1 MQFFCVCIDKEEITL
16 NNQPITCSTSRIAGC
31 TFAIYPM
38 TDQFVDVITASLKE
52 VDTSKVWMK
61 TTDVET
67 CVRGRIS
74 HVFDVTKA
82 LFLHAANTGHH
93 VVFSGTY
100 SIGCPGDSDG
110 DVYLSEDD
118 ERLNTKLLKRMSQE
132 VAGKFSL
139 YPLGGGNYM
148 NMIYNQIEEMKLH
161 GIDVSSIHYAT
172 RLDGDG
178 EKVFDGL
185 ERVFTNMENLKSSHT
200 VMTTTISA
208 NSPSKKEKINE

>member
-1 MQFFCVCIDKEEITL
+1 MNEQALNCI
-16 NNQPITCSTSRIAGC
+16 NSRIAGC
-31 TFAIYPM
+31 SFAIYPM
-38 TDQFVDVITASLKE
+38 TDQFVDVITTSLKN
-52 VDTSKVWMK
+52 VDTSKVWIK

-67 CVRGRIS
+67 CVRGKIT

-82 LFLHAANTGHH
+82 LFLHAASTGHH
-93 VVFSGTY
+93 VVFSATY

-110 DVYLSEDD
+110 DVYLSTDD
-118 ERLNTKLLKRMSQE
+118 HRLNLNTNNLQQE

-148 NMIYNQIEEMKLH
+148 NIIYNQIEEMKLH
-161 GIDVSSIHYAT
+161 GVKVSSIHYAT

-178 EKVFDGL
+178 KLIFDGL
-185 ERVFTNMENLKSSHT
+185 ERVFTNLESSYSSHL

-208 NSPSKKEKINE
+208 NSPSKKGEIL